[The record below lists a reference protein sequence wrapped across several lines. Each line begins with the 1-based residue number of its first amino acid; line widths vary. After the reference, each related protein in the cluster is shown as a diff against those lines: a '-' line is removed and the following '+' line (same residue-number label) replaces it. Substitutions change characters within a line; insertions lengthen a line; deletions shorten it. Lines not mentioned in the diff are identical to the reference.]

1 MGLYKGRKKIKFKDF
16 LMLGRDMVLHGDE
29 WKQLSPSAKTLYL
42 HIKAKHNGT
51 NNGNIVVHYSEL
63 EAVRGLSSPSTA
75 SKAFTELEKKGW
87 ITRTH
92 YGGLYRRPNKYS
104 LTGRYDNFI
113 TDRSYASPEKY
124 KETTYSVVQ
133 SDPPIGHDAFGLKI
147 CPLTS
152 QSPKPVR
159 TSDSEAIDP
168 KKCS

>member
-16 LMLGRDMVLHGDE
+16 LMLGREMVLHGDE
-29 WKQLSPSAKTLYL
+29 WMQLSPSAKVLYI

-75 SKAFTELEKKGW
+75 SKAFTELENKGW

-104 LTGRYDNFI
+104 LTGRYDN
-113 TDRSYASPEKY
+113 YMY

-133 SDPPIGHDAFGLKI
+133 KPWPIKKDTLA
-147 CPLTS
+147 PLTS
-152 QSPKPVR
+152 QLETSSPEPVR
-159 TSDSEAIDP
+159 TTDSEAIDF
-168 KKCS
+168 KNRS